1 MKIKTTNASQQAELE
16 YEPTEEYDEIADEQE
31 EPDVES
37 VSESAITTTDWTV
50 ETIVSQIQKGNIELS
65 PQFQRRFAW
74 TILRRSQFIESL
86 ALRYPVPQIVLAR
99 DPKQPNK
106 LIVLDGKQRLMTLAQ
121 FFGLKKIGPIDSNL
135 SPLKLSGLKIKKT
148 WNNQTLATIKKNPK
162 WKMDLGILENV
173 TIRSVVV
180 SKWKSEEFLYSIFVR
195 LNQGSLPL
203 SPQELRQALKHGEF
217 TSFADTYSA
226 SSVGLK
232 KILVLVAPDFRMRDV
247 ELLIRY
253 LSFRF
258 RANEYKG
265 NLKLFLDE
273 TCDHFNQEWSDLQ
286 PDVKKECKQMEAA
299 IKTAV
304 VVFGEN
310 EVFRKYLK
318 NGYETR
324 LNRAVFD
331 VVAYAFAD
339 PAVRKVLAQPGK
351 AAKMKQ
357 EFEKIS
363 INSKF
368 RNSIETTTKSL
379 TATSTRFSLFLLAVK
394 RVTGCDVPFSLEQ

>member
-1 MKIKTTNASQQAELE
+1 
-16 YEPTEEYDEIADEQE
+16 
-31 EPDVES
+31 
-37 VSESAITTTDWTV
+37 
-50 ETIVSQIQKGNIELS
+50 
-65 PQFQRRFAW
+65 
-74 TILRRSQFIESL
+74 
-86 ALRYPVPQIVLAR
+86 
-99 DPKQPNK
+99 
-106 LIVLDGKQRLMTLAQ
+106 
-121 FFGLKKIGPIDSNL
+121 
-135 SPLKLSGLKIKKT
+135 
-148 WNNQTLATIKKNPK
+148 
-162 WKMDLGILENV
+162 
-173 TIRSVVV
+173 
-180 SKWKSEEFLYSIFVR
+180 
-195 LNQGSLPL
+195 
-203 SPQELRQALKHGEF
+203 
-217 TSFADTYSA
+217 
-226 SSVGLK
+226 
-232 KILVLVAPDFRMRDV
+232 
-247 ELLIRY
+247 
-253 LSFRF
+253 
-258 RANEYKG
+258 
-265 NLKLFLDE
+265 
-273 TCDHFNQEWSDLQ
+273 
-286 PDVKKECKQMEAA
+286 MEAA